1 MARKRKKF
9 ETSQSFQIDPGTQK
23 GIVSIVV
30 FAVAL
35 ITIFSLFNWAGDVG
49 QVVNLVLT
57 SLVGIGRFV
66 IPLFLFIVVY
76 LLLYPS
82 DYEFRPIYSVGLG
95 LMAISVFGLLDIIR
109 TQAGGYIGTGVT
121 YLFRQFAS
129 VGVAVVVLLALFVI
143 SILIIFNTTLQH
155 LVQHIPARTILGKTL
170 RFVVALFASARYR
183 IAVAKEQALASVQE
197 ETDDSD
203 AQWEDDDIEV
213 DDVAADDDEAGF
225 SSRTINDGETET
237 VNSGKIQRQPRQMPL
252 MRVPKHHRQID
263 IPLELL
269 SGNKGK
275 PTSGDIE
282 RNKEIIVRTLHNFG
296 IEVELGPV
304 NVGPTVTQ
312 YSFRPAS
319 GVKVSQIV
327 SLQNDIA
334 LALAAHPIRI
344 EAPIPGKSLVG
355 VEVPNVKAAQVGLRE
370 LLESDEFKQCK
381 SRLTLTMGR
390 DVSGKSFT
398 ADLGS
403 MPHMLIAGATGS
415 GKSVCIN
422 TVILSLLYQNGPDD
436 LKLILV
442 DPKRVEFSMYNEI
455 PHLLTP
461 VITDVQKTINALQ
474 WTVNEMD
481 RRYEV
486 LSHAKNRDIGSYNVA
501 HSESTLP
508 YIVFVIDELA
518 DLMATAPREV
528 EAAIVR
534 LAQMARAV
542 GIHLVLATQRPS
554 VDVITGLIKANIT
567 TRCAFSTVS
576 IVDSRTILDTA
587 GAEKLLGKGDMLFM
601 TTDFSK
607 PRRIQGA
614 YVSEQ
619 EVQHVVEYLK
629 GKARPDYTSDVVD
642 RQASVAMPQAFNDNG
657 EEDELLPAAKKII
670 INSQK
675 ASASLLQRRLRVGY
689 ARAARLLDILEEQG
703 FIGPADGAKPREIL
717 ATQDMLT
724 QLTRQSDDDIPV
736 DDSGTSAATGAE
748 TDTDDV
754 VDSLAES
761 AEDERDGIDDDELG
775 SDTESSNDADE
786 GGGDDDDSLAT
797 EAVAEDDDEAD
808 DHDRNV

>member
-1 MARKRKKF
+1 MARKSKKT
-9 ETSQSFQIDPGTQK
+9 ETEASFQIDPGTQK

-30 FAVAL
+30 FALAL

-49 QVVNLVLT
+49 RVVNLVLT
-57 SLVGIGRFV
+57 SLVGIGRFA
-66 IPLFLFIVVY
+66 IPLFLFIIVY

-95 LMAISVFGLLDIIR
+95 LMAISVFGLLDIVR
-109 TQAGGYIGTGVT
+109 AQAGGYIGVGVT

-129 VGVAVVVLLALFVI
+129 VGVAVVVLVALFVI
-143 SILIIFNTTLQH
+143 SILIIFNTSLQH
-155 LVQHIPARTILGKTL
+155 LVQHIPARTILGKSL
-170 RFVVALFASARYR
+170 RFIVALFASAKYR

-197 ETDDSD
+197 EVDDTDV
-203 AQWEDDDIEV
+203 QWEEDDAPV
-213 DDVAADDDEAGF
+213 DDDEEDDEEDVVINEAVAF
-225 SSRTINDGETET
+225 SSRSINGDDTEAVSAT
-237 VNSGKIQRQPRQMPL
+237 KSQRKPRQMSL

-370 LLESDEFKQCK
+370 LLESDEFKQRK

-422 TVILSLLYQNGPDD
+422 TVILSLLYQSGPDD

-501 HSESTLP
+501 HPEATLP

-576 IVDSRTILDTA
+576 VVDSRTILDTA
-587 GAEKLLGKGDMLFM
+587 GADKLLGKGDMLFM
-601 TTDFSK
+601 TTDSSK

-629 GKARPDYTSDVVD
+629 GKARPDYTRDVVD
-642 RQASVAMPQAFNDNG
+642 RQVSVAMPQAYNDG
-657 EEDELLPAAKKII
+657 GDEDELLPAAKKII
-670 INSQK
+670 TDSQK

-717 ATQDMLT
+717 ATPEMLA
-724 QLTRQSDDDIPV
+724 QLTRPQDEDIPV
-736 DDSGTSAATGAE
+736 DDYEAPDESQDESEEEDEDDGIADEISEADANDSGDSDDRHGDEVIE
-748 TDTDDV
+748 TTDDV
-754 VDSLAES
+754 TEV
-761 AEDERDGIDDDELG
+761 DDED
-775 SDTESSNDADE
+775 DT
-786 GGGDDDDSLAT
+786 
-797 EAVAEDDDEAD
+797 
-808 DHDRNV
+808 HDRNV